1 MMDFIKRPFFVMVA
15 TLFFAALM
23 TFGGC
28 SGDSNSGVNKAA
40 IDTDGDG
47 IIDDY
52 DLDIDGDGILNKD
65 DSDIDGDGKTNGID
79 PDADGDGTPDAED
92 DTPGGPQ

>member
-1 MMDFIKRPFFVMVA
+1 MMDFIKRPFFAIVA

-52 DLDIDGDGILNKD
+52 DLDIDGDG
-65 DSDIDGDGKTNGID
+65 
-79 PDADGDGTPDAED
+79 TPDAED

>member
-1 MMDFIKRPFFVMVA
+1 MMDFIKRPFFAIVA

-47 IIDDY
+47 
-52 DLDIDGDGILNKD
+52 
-65 DSDIDGDGKTNGID
+65 NGID